1 MSTIT
6 FKNVSSDTLGIMVNR
21 VVVPPSSQEDY
32 QMISIPGGPEP
43 LRSNLK
49 TRPPIMITAEATI
62 VEDSVLR
69 QIYSAFQGVGQL
81 IISTEPDKYYN
92 ASAQV
97 ITPDNIARYMNKIT
111 LGFECQ
117 PFAYA
122 VDNDPVV
129 VEVEGFN
136 AASIEIGGSYYCQP
150 IYQITGSGD
159 ITLRVNGA
167 SPLTLYNVDGYVT
180 VDTTLMMCHKNGVN
194 VNSSGKLPFMSPGT
208 NYLSWSSNV
217 TAVEVTK
224 NERWL

>member
-6 FKNVSSDTLGIMVNR
+6 FKNVVSSDIGIMINR
-21 VVVPPSSQEDY
+21 VVVPPSSVEDY
-32 QMISIPGGPEP
+32 QMISIPGRQEP
-43 LRSNLK
+43 LRSDLK

-62 VEDSVLR
+62 VEDNMLR
-69 QIYSAFQGVGQL
+69 QIYSTFQGVGQL

-97 ITPDNIARYMNKIT
+97 ITPDNIARYMHKIT
-111 LGFECQ
+111 LGFECM

-122 VDNDPVV
+122 VSNDPV
-129 VEVEGFN
+129 ELEISGS

-159 ITLRVNGA
+159 ITLSVNSA
-167 SPLTLYNVDGYVT
+167 SLFTLYNVDGYVT
-180 VDTTLMMCHKNGVN
+180 VDTALMMCHKNGLHVK
-194 VNSSGKLPFMSPGT
+194 SSGKLPLLSPGT
-208 NYLSWSSNV
+208 NMLFWSSNA
-217 TAVEVTK
+217 TAVEVIK

>member
-6 FKNVSSDTLGIMVNR
+6 FKDIVSSDIGIMINH
-21 VVVPPSSQEDY
+21 VVVPPSSVEDY
-32 QMISIPGGPEP
+32 QMISIPGRLEP
-43 LRSNLK
+43 LRSDLK
-49 TRPPIMITAEATI
+49 TRQPIMITVEATI
-62 VEDSVLR
+62 VEDNMLR
-69 QIYSAFQGVGQL
+69 QIYSTYQGAGRL
-81 IISTEPDKYYN
+81 IISTESDKYYN

-122 VDNDPVV
+122 VSNDPV
-129 VEVEGFN
+129 ELEISGS
-136 AASIEIGGSYYCQP
+136 AASIEIGGGYYCQP

-167 SPLTLYNVDGYVT
+167 SPLTLYNVDGYVA
-180 VDTTLMMCHKNGVN
+180 VDTALMMCHKNGVH
-194 VNSSGKLPFMSPGT
+194 VKSSGKLPFMSPGT
-208 NYLSWSSNV
+208 NMLSWSSNV
-217 TAVEVTK
+217 TKMEVIK

>member
-6 FKNVSSDTLGIMVNR
+6 FKNVVSSDIGIMINR
-21 VVVPPSSQEDY
+21 VVVPPSSVEDY
-32 QMISIPGGPEP
+32 QMISIPGRQEP

-62 VEDSVLR
+62 VEDNMLR
-69 QIYSAFQGVGQL
+69 QIYSTFQGVGQL

-97 ITPDNIARYMNKIT
+97 ITPDNIARYMHKIT
-111 LGFECQ
+111 LGFECM

-122 VDNDPVV
+122 VSNDPV
-129 VEVEGFN
+129 ELEISGS

-159 ITLRVNGA
+159 ITLSVNSA
-167 SPLTLYNVDGYVT
+167 SLFTLYNVDGYVT
-180 VDTTLMMCHKNGVN
+180 VDTALMMCHKNGLHVK
-194 VNSSGKLPFMSPGT
+194 SSGKLPLLSPGT
-208 NYLSWSSNV
+208 NMLFWSSNA
-217 TAVEVTK
+217 TAVEVIK

>member
-6 FKNVSSDTLGIMVNR
+6 YKNVSSDTLGIMINR

-32 QMISIPGGPEP
+32 QMISIPGRLEP

-62 VEDSVLR
+62 VDNTLR
-69 QIYSAFQGVGQL
+69 QIYSTFQGVGQL
-81 IISTEPDKYYN
+81 IISAEPDKYYN

-122 VDNDPVV
+122 VDNEPIDLKN
-129 VEVEGFN
+129 EGLN

-194 VNSSGKLPFMSPGT
+194 VVSSGKLPFMSPGT
-208 NYLSWSSNV
+208 NMISWSSNV
-217 TAVEVTK
+217 TKMEVTK

>member
-6 FKNVSSDTLGIMVNR
+6 FKNVVSSDIGIMINR
-21 VVVPPSSQEDY
+21 VVVPPSSVEDY
-32 QMISIPGGPEP
+32 QMISIPGRLEP

-49 TRPPIMITAEATI
+49 TRQPIMMAVEATI
-62 VEDSVLR
+62 VEDNMLR
-69 QIYSAFQGVGQL
+69 QIYSTFQGVGQL
-81 IISTEPDKYYN
+81 IISTEHDKYYN

-97 ITPDNIARYMNKIT
+97 ITPDNIVRYMNKIT

-117 PFAYA
+117 SFAYA
-122 VDNDPVV
+122 VNNDSVTV
-129 VEVEGFN
+129 TAEGLN

-159 ITLRVNGA
+159 ITLSVNGA
-167 SPLTLYNVDGYVT
+167 SPITLYNVDGYVT
-180 VDTTLMMCHKNGVN
+180 VDTALMMCHKNGVH
-194 VNSSGKLPFMSPGT
+194 VTSSGKLPFMSPGM

-217 TAVEVTK
+217 TKMEVTK

>member
-6 FKNVSSDTLGIMVNR
+6 FKDIVSSDIGIMINR
-21 VVVPPSSQEDY
+21 VVVPPSSVEDY
-32 QMISIPGGPEP
+32 QMISIPGRLEP
-43 LRSNLK
+43 LRSDLK
-49 TRPPIMITAEATI
+49 TRQPIMITVEATI
-62 VEDSVLR
+62 VEDNMLR
-69 QIYSAFQGVGQL
+69 QIYSTYQGAGRL
-81 IISTEPDKYYN
+81 IISTESDKYYN

-122 VDNDPVV
+122 VSNDPV
-129 VEVEGFN
+129 ELEISGS
-136 AASIEIGGSYYCQP
+136 AASIEIGGGYYCQP

-167 SPLTLYNVDGYVT
+167 SPLTLYNVDGYVA
-180 VDTTLMMCHKNGVN
+180 VDTALMMCHKNGVH
-194 VNSSGKLPFMSPGT
+194 VKSSGKLPFMSPGT
-208 NYLSWSSNV
+208 NMLSWSSNV
-217 TAVEVTK
+217 TKMEVIK

>member
-6 FKNVSSDTLGIMVNR
+6 FKNTVSSDIGIMINR
-21 VVVPPSSQEDY
+21 VVVPPSSVEDY
-32 QMISIPGGPEP
+32 QMISIPGRLEP
-43 LRSNLK
+43 LRSDLK
-49 TRPPIMITAEATI
+49 TRQPIMITVEATI
-62 VEDSVLR
+62 VEDNMLR
-69 QIYSAFQGVGQL
+69 QIYSTFQGVGQL

-97 ITPDNIARYMNKIT
+97 ITPDNIVRYMNKIT

-122 VDNDPVV
+122 VNNDSVTV
-129 VEVEGFN
+129 TAEGLN

-159 ITLRVNGA
+159 ITLSVNGA
-167 SPLTLYNVDGYVT
+167 SPITLYDVDGYVT
-180 VDTTLMMCHKNGVN
+180 VDTALMMCHKNGVH
-194 VNSSGKLPFMSPGT
+194 VTSSGKLSFMSPGV
-208 NYLSWSSNV
+208 NYLSWGRNV
-217 TAVEVTK
+217 MKMEVTK

>member
-6 FKNVSSDTLGIMVNR
+6 FKNVVSSDIGIMINR
-21 VVVPPSSQEDY
+21 VVVPPSSVEDY
-32 QMISIPGGPEP
+32 QMISIPGRQEP
-43 LRSNLK
+43 LRSDLK
-49 TRPPIMITAEATI
+49 TRQPIMITAEATI
-62 VEDSVLR
+62 VEDNMLR
-69 QIYSAFQGVGQL
+69 QIYSTFQGVGQL

-97 ITPDNIARYMNKIT
+97 ITPDNIVRYMNKIT

-122 VDNDPVV
+122 VNSDPVNV
-129 VEVEGFN
+129 TAEGLN

-159 ITLRVNGA
+159 ITLSVNGA
-167 SPLTLYNVDGYVT
+167 APITLYNVDGYVT
-180 VDTTLMMCHKNGVN
+180 VDTALMMCHKNGVN
-194 VNSSGKLPFMSPGT
+194 VKSSGKLPFMSPGT
-208 NYLSWSSNV
+208 NYMSWSSNV
-217 TAVEVTK
+217 TAVEVIK

>member
-6 FKNVSSDTLGIMVNR
+6 YSGVSSDTLGIMVNQII
-21 VVVPPSSQEDY
+21 VPPSSVEEY
-32 QMISIPGGPEP
+32 EMIKIPGRPEP

-49 TRPPIMITAEATI
+49 TRPPIQIEVEATI
-62 VEDSVLR
+62 VEDNVLR
-69 QIYSAFQGVGQL
+69 QIYSTFQGTGKL
-81 IISTEPDKYYN
+81 IRSTEPDKYYN
-92 ASAQV
+92 ASAQI
-97 ITPDNIARYMNKIT
+97 ITPENIARYMHKIT

-122 VDNDPVV
+122 VNNVTV
-129 VEVEGFN
+129 TVTAEGLN

-159 ITLRVNGA
+159 ITLSVNGA
-167 SPLTLYNVDGYVT
+167 SPITLYDVDGYVT
-180 VDTTLMMCHKNGVN
+180 VDTALMMCHKNGVN
-194 VNSSGKLPFMSPGT
+194 VKSSGKLPFMSPGM

-217 TAVEVTK
+217 TKMEVTK

>member
-6 FKNVSSDTLGIMVNR
+6 FKNVVSSDVGIMINR
-21 VVVPPSSQEDY
+21 VVVPPSSVEDY
-32 QMISIPGGPEP
+32 QMISIPGRLEP
-43 LRSNLK
+43 LRSDLK
-49 TRPPIMITAEATI
+49 TRQPIMITAEATI
-62 VEDSVLR
+62 VEDNMLR
-69 QIYSAFQGVGQL
+69 QIYSTFQGVGQL

-97 ITPDNIARYMNKIT
+97 ITPDNIVRYMNKIT

-122 VDNDPVV
+122 VNNDPVTV
-129 VEVEGFN
+129 AAEGLN

-159 ITLRVNGA
+159 ITLSVNGA
-167 SPLTLYNVDGYVT
+167 SPLTLYDVDGSVT
-180 VDTTLMMCHKNGVN
+180 VDATLMMCHKNGVN
-194 VNSSGKLPFMSPGT
+194 VKSSGKLPFMSPGT
-208 NYLSWSSNV
+208 NYMSWSSNV
-217 TAVEVTK
+217 TKMEVTK

>member
-6 FKNVSSDTLGIMVNR
+6 YSGVSSDTLGIMVNQII
-21 VVVPPSSQEDY
+21 VPPSSVEEY
-32 QMISIPGGPEP
+32 EMISIPGRPEP

-49 TRPPIMITAEATI
+49 TRQPIMITVEATI
-62 VEDSVLR
+62 VEDNMLR
-69 QIYSAFQGVGQL
+69 QIYSTFQGVGQL

-97 ITPDNIARYMNKIT
+97 ITPDNIARYMNRIT

-122 VDNDPVV
+122 VNNDPV
-129 VEVEGFN
+129 ELEISGS
-136 AASIEIGGSYYCQP
+136 AATIEIGGGYYCQP
-150 IYQITGSGD
+150 IYRITGSGD
-159 ITLRVNGA
+159 ITLSVNRA

-180 VDTTLMMCHKNGVN
+180 VDTTTMMCHKNGVH
-194 VNSSGKLPFMSPGT
+194 VKSSGKLPFLSPGT
-208 NYLSWSSNV
+208 NMLSWSSNV
-217 TAVEVTK
+217 TKMEVTK

>member
-6 FKNVSSDTLGIMVNR
+6 FKNVVSSDIGIMINR
-21 VVVPPSSQEDY
+21 VVVPPSSVEDY
-32 QMISIPGGPEP
+32 QMISIPGRQEP
-43 LRSNLK
+43 LRSDLK
-49 TRPPIMITAEATI
+49 TRQPIMITAEATI
-62 VEDSVLR
+62 VEDNMLR
-69 QIYSAFQGVGQL
+69 QIYSTFQGVGQL

-122 VDNDPVV
+122 VDNEPIDLKN
-129 VEVEGFN
+129 EGLN
-136 AASIEIGGSYYCQP
+136 TASIEIGGSYYCQP
-150 IYQITGSGD
+150 IYQITGSGN
-159 ITLRVNGA
+159 ITLSVNSA
-167 SPLTLYNVDGYVT
+167 SLFTLYNVDGYVT
-180 VDTTLMMCHKNGVN
+180 VDTALMMCHKNGLHVK
-194 VNSSGKLPFMSPGT
+194 SSGKLPFMSPGM

-217 TAVEVTK
+217 TKMEVTK

>member
-6 FKNVSSDTLGIMVNR
+6 FKDIVSSDIGIMINR
-21 VVVPPSSQEDY
+21 VVVPPSSVEDY
-32 QMISIPGGPEP
+32 QMITIQGRLEP
-43 LRSNLK
+43 LRSDLK
-49 TRPPIMITAEATI
+49 TRQPIMITVEATI
-62 VEDSVLR
+62 VEDNMLR
-69 QIYSAFQGVGQL
+69 QIYSTYQGAGRL
-81 IISTEPDKYYN
+81 IISTESDKYYN

-122 VDNDPVV
+122 VSNDPV
-129 VEVEGFN
+129 ELEISGS
-136 AASIEIGGSYYCQP
+136 AASIEIGGGYYCQP

-167 SPLTLYNVDGYVT
+167 SPLTLYNVDGYVA
-180 VDTTLMMCHKNGVN
+180 VDTALMMCHKNGVH
-194 VNSSGKLPFMSPGT
+194 VKSSGKLPFMSPGT
-208 NYLSWSSNV
+208 NMLSWSSNV
-217 TAVEVTK
+217 TKMEVIK

>member
-6 FKNVSSDTLGIMVNR
+6 FKNVVSSDIGIMINR
-21 VVVPPSSQEDY
+21 VVVPPSSVEDY
-32 QMISIPGGPEP
+32 QMISIPGRQEP
-43 LRSNLK
+43 LRSDLK
-49 TRPPIMITAEATI
+49 TRQPIMITAEATI
-62 VEDSVLR
+62 VEDNMLR
-69 QIYSAFQGVGQL
+69 QIYSTFQGVGQL

-97 ITPDNIARYMNKIT
+97 ITPDNIVRYMNKIT

-122 VDNDPVV
+122 VSNDPV
-129 VEVEGFN
+129 ELEISGS

-159 ITLRVNGA
+159 ITLSVNSA
-167 SPLTLYNVDGYVT
+167 SLFTLYNVDGYVT
-180 VDTTLMMCHKNGVN
+180 VDTALMMCHKNGLHVK
-194 VNSSGKLPFMSPGT
+194 SSGKLPLLSPGT
-208 NYLSWSSNV
+208 NMLFWSSNA
-217 TAVEVTK
+217 TAVEVIK

>member
-6 FKNVSSDTLGIMVNR
+6 YSGVSSDTLGIMVNQII
-21 VVVPPSSQEDY
+21 VPPSSVEEY
-32 QMISIPGGPEP
+32 EMIKIPGRPEP

-49 TRPPIMITAEATI
+49 TRQPIMITVEATI
-62 VEDSVLR
+62 VEDNMLR
-69 QIYSAFQGVGQL
+69 QIYSTFQGVGQL

-122 VDNDPVV
+122 VSNDPVGL
-129 VEVEGFN
+129 EISGS
-136 AASIEIGGSYYCQP
+136 AATIDVGGGYYCQP
-150 IYQITGSGD
+150 IYRITGSGD
-159 ITLRVNGA
+159 ITLSVNGA
-167 SPLTLYNVDGYVT
+167 SPLTLYNVNGSVT
-180 VDTTLMMCHKNGVN
+180 VDTALMMCHKNGVHVKN
-194 VNSSGKLPFMSPGT
+194 SGKLPFLSPGT
-208 NYLSWSSNV
+208 NMVSWSSNV
-217 TAVEVTK
+217 TAVEVIK

>member
-6 FKNVSSDTLGIMVNR
+6 FKDIVSSDIGIMINR
-21 VVVPPSSQEDY
+21 VVVPPSSVEDY
-32 QMISIPGGPEP
+32 QMISIPGRSEP

-62 VEDSVLR
+62 VDNTLR
-69 QIYSAFQGVGQL
+69 QIYSTFQGVGQL

-180 VDTTLMMCHKNGVN
+180 VDTTTMMCHKNGVN
-194 VNSSGKLPFMSPGT
+194 VTSSGKLPFMSPGT
-208 NYLSWSSNV
+208 NMISWSSNV
-217 TAVEVTK
+217 TKMEVTK

>member
-6 FKNVSSDTLGIMVNR
+6 YSGVSSDTLGIMVNQII
-21 VVVPPSSQEDY
+21 VPPSSVEEY
-32 QMISIPGGPEP
+32 EMIKIPGRPEP

-49 TRPPIMITAEATI
+49 TRPPIQIEVEATI
-62 VEDSVLR
+62 VEDNVLR
-69 QIYSAFQGVGQL
+69 QIYSTFQGTGKL
-81 IISTEPDKYYN
+81 IRSTEPDKYYN

-97 ITPDNIARYMNKIT
+97 ITPENIARYMHKIT

-122 VDNDPVV
+122 VSNDPV
-129 VEVEGFN
+129 ELEISGS
-136 AASIEIGGSYYCQP
+136 AATIDVGGGYYCQP

-159 ITLRVNGA
+159 ITLSVNGA
-167 SPLTLYNVDGYVT
+167 SPITLYDVDGYVT
-180 VDTTLMMCHKNGVN
+180 VDTALMMCHKNGVH
-194 VNSSGKLPFMSPGT
+194 VTSSGKLPFMSPGM

-217 TAVEVTK
+217 TKMEVTK

>member
-6 FKNVSSDTLGIMVNR
+6 FKNVSSDTLGIMINR

-32 QMISIPGGPEP
+32 QMISIPGRLEP

-62 VEDSVLR
+62 VDNTLR
-69 QIYSAFQGVGQL
+69 QIYSTFQGVGQL
-81 IISTEPDKYYN
+81 IISAEPDKYYN

-122 VDNDPVV
+122 VDNEPIDLKN
-129 VEVEGFN
+129 EGLN

-159 ITLRVNGA
+159 ITLKVNGA

-180 VDTTLMMCHKNGVN
+180 VDTTTMMCHKSGVH
-194 VNSSGKLPFMSPGT
+194 VTSSGKLPFMSPGT
-208 NYLSWSSNV
+208 NMISWSSNV
-217 TAVEVTK
+217 TKMEVTK

>member
-6 FKNVSSDTLGIMVNR
+6 FKNVVSSDIGIMINR
-21 VVVPPSSQEDY
+21 VVVPPSSVEDY
-32 QMISIPGGPEP
+32 QMISIPGRQEP
-43 LRSNLK
+43 LRSDLK
-49 TRPPIMITAEATI
+49 TRQPIMITAEATI
-62 VEDSVLR
+62 VEDNMLR
-69 QIYSAFQGVGQL
+69 QIYSTFQGVGQL

-97 ITPDNIARYMNKIT
+97 ITPDNIVRYMNKIT

-122 VDNDPVV
+122 VNNDPVV
-129 VEVEGFN
+129 LEVEGFN

-159 ITLRVNGA
+159 ITLSVNGA
-167 SPLTLYNVDGYVT
+167 SPLTLYNVDGSVT
-180 VDTTLMMCHKNGVN
+180 VDTALMMCHKNGVH
-194 VNSSGKLPFMSPGT
+194 VTSSGKLPFMSPGM

-217 TAVEVTK
+217 TKMEVTK

>member
-6 FKNVSSDTLGIMVNR
+6 FKNTVSSDIGIMINR

-32 QMISIPGGPEP
+32 QMISIPGRQEP
-43 LRSNLK
+43 LRSDLK
-49 TRPPIMITAEATI
+49 TRQPIMITVEATI
-62 VEDSVLR
+62 VEDNMLR
-69 QIYSAFQGVGQL
+69 QIYSTFQGVGQL

-97 ITPDNIARYMNKIT
+97 ITPDNIVRYMNKIT

-122 VDNDPVV
+122 VDNEPIDLKN
-129 VEVEGFN
+129 EGLN
-136 AASIEIGGSYYCQP
+136 TASIEIGGSYYCQP
-150 IYQITGSGD
+150 IYQITGSGN
-159 ITLRVNGA
+159 ITLSINSA
-167 SPLTLYNVDGYVT
+167 SLFTLYNVDGYVT
-180 VDTTLMMCHKNGVN
+180 VDTTLMMCHKNGLHIK
-194 VNSSGKLPFMSPGT
+194 SSGKLPFMSPGT

-217 TAVEVTK
+217 TKMEVTK

>member
-6 FKNVSSDTLGIMVNR
+6 FKNVSSDTLGIMINR

-32 QMISIPGGPEP
+32 QMISIPGRLEP

-62 VEDSVLR
+62 VDNTLR
-69 QIYSAFQGVGQL
+69 QIYSTFQGVGQL

-122 VDNDPVV
+122 VDNEPIDLKN
-129 VEVEGFN
+129 EGLN

-194 VNSSGKLPFMSPGT
+194 VVSSGKLPFMSPGT
-208 NYLSWSSNV
+208 NMISWSSNV
-217 TAVEVTK
+217 TKMEVTK

>member
-6 FKNVSSDTLGIMVNR
+6 FKDIVSSDIGIMINR
-21 VVVPPSSQEDY
+21 VVVPPSSVEDY
-32 QMISIPGGPEP
+32 QMISIPGRPEP
-43 LRSNLK
+43 IRSNLK
-49 TRPPIMITAEATI
+49 TRQPIMITVEATI
-62 VEDSVLR
+62 VEDNMLR
-69 QIYSAFQGVGQL
+69 QIYSTFQGVGQL

-97 ITPDNIARYMNKIT
+97 ITPDNIARYMNTIT

-122 VDNDPVV
+122 VDNDPVD

-150 IYQITGSGD
+150 IYRITGSGD

-180 VDTTLMMCHKNGVN
+180 VDTTTMMCHKSGVH
-194 VNSSGKLPFMSPGT
+194 VTSSGKLPFMSPGT
-208 NYLSWSSNV
+208 NMISWSSNV
-217 TAVEVTK
+217 TKMEVTK

>member
-6 FKNVSSDTLGIMVNR
+6 FKNVVSSDIGIMINR

-32 QMISIPGGPEP
+32 QMISIPGRQEP
-43 LRSNLK
+43 LRSDLK
-49 TRPPIMITAEATI
+49 TRQPIMITAEATI
-62 VEDSVLR
+62 VEDNMLR
-69 QIYSAFQGVGQL
+69 QIYSTFQGVGQL

-97 ITPDNIARYMNKIT
+97 ITPDNIVRYMNKIT

-122 VDNDPVV
+122 VNNDSVTV
-129 VEVEGFN
+129 TAEGLN

-150 IYQITGSGD
+150 IYQITGNGD
-159 ITLRVNGA
+159 IILSVNGA
-167 SPLTLYNVDGYVT
+167 APLTLYNVDGYVT
-180 VDTTLMMCHKNGVN
+180 VDTALMMCHKNGVH
-194 VNSSGKLPFMSPGT
+194 VTSSGKLSFMSPGV
-208 NYLSWSSNV
+208 NYLSWSRNV
-217 TAVEVTK
+217 MKMEVTK